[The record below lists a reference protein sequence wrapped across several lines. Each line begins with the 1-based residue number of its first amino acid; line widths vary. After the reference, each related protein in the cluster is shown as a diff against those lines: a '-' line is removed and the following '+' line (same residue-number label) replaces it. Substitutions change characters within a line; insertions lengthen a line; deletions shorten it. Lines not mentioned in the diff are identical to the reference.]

1 METIQRG
8 RIRSAQP
15 LSGADAYHPVQLA
28 VFSRPARP
36 SARLARSELGC
47 FDAMSAADS
56 AGFSL
61 DTLATMAET
70 GST

>member
-1 METIQRG
+1 MDTIQRG
-8 RIRSAQP
+8 RIRSAQH

-28 VFSRPARP
+28 ELSRPARA
-36 SARLARSELGC
+36 SARLARSELRC

-56 AGFSL
+56 AGFARH
-61 DTLATMAET
+61 LATMAET